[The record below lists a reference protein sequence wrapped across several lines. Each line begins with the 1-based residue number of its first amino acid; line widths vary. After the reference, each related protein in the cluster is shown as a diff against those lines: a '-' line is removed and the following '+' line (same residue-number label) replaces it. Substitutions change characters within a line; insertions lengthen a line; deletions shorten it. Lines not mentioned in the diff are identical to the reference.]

1 MEQWD
6 RRKNRMSW
14 LEKGAH
20 ETVCYCKNVS
30 KMQVLSA
37 ITVEGAKSLEDIK
50 RITGACTGKDCATM
64 NPSGKCC
71 SEDIQE
77 ILDLYL
83 PIWTD
88 MTEGSEECHGDCSS
102 CEGCS

>member
-1 MEQWD
+1 
-6 RRKNRMSW
+6 MSW

-30 KMQVLSA
+30 KMQILSA
-37 ITVEGAKSLEDIK
+37 ITIEGAKNLDDIK
-50 RITGACTGKDCATM
+50 RITGACTGGECKVK

-71 SEDIQE
+71 SGDIQE

-83 PIWTD
+83 PIWSD
-88 MTEGSEECHGDCSS
+88 MREGAEDCSGDCSS
-102 CEGCS
+102 CGGCGQQL